1 MRNGGYNV
9 ISGYSKNLY
18 GNSRVG
24 IMFGLSLY
32 HKKRKY
38 EICTFSG
45 RQSIHAGYPEYIF
58 DFDGQCNRDFVDSLY
73 DDCSRYDVCISYDR
87 RKNEASWSGL
97 LLRPCICS
105 C

>member
-1 MRNGGYNV
+1 MRNGGYYV

-24 IMFGLSLY
+24 IMSGLSLY
-32 HKKRKY
+32 LKKGKH
-38 EICTFSG
+38 EICTFSY
-45 RQSIHAGYPEYIF
+45 RQSFHAGNAEYLS
-58 DFDGQCNRDFVDSLY
+58 DFDGQRNWNFVDPLY
-73 DDCSRYDVCISYDR
+73 DDRCRYDVWISYDR
-87 RKNEASWSGL
+87 RKYEASGSGL